1 MKRNSD
7 SVSQIFFLIKLN
19 LYICYLFV
27 FSKLQNKTI
36 ISSILNNKNKALKK
50 INRFC
55 SSCSI
60 IFLLY
65 NYNNTKQKYLLETLE
80 INYTIAK

>member
-7 SVSQIFFLIKLN
+7 SVSDIFLIKLI

-55 SSCSI
+55 SSYSI
-60 IFLLY
+60 IFFIVQL
-65 NYNNTKQKYLLETLE
+65 
-80 INYTIAK
+80 